1 MHTSLFFVGL
11 SFSFLLSLL
20 FFSSFLS
27 SPFFLL
33 LSFFFFPS
41 FLFYK
46 KKNTSLRSVFLF
58 FQSRKYGCRQRLF
71 NFNFLPLSHDPAET
85 IAVLKVT
92 TLFLLRIS
100 LQPNSYG
107 KVDET
112 TATSLK
118 TKSRRAN

>member
-46 KKNTSLRSVFLF
+46 KKHSLRSVFLF
-58 FQSRKYGCRQRLF
+58 FQSHMRFKEKMDSFVQKKL
-71 NFNFLPLSHDPAET
+71 
-85 IAVLKVT
+85 
-92 TLFLLRIS
+92 
-100 LQPNSYG
+100 
-107 KVDET
+107 
-112 TATSLK
+112 
-118 TKSRRAN
+118 